1 VPPRPTLARV
11 AGAAGVLLAVASCS
25 STAGSTA
32 TTTPAATASASATA
46 SNPAVQ
52 KTVDAANAFLATLDD
67 SQKDTVSFDWTDT
80 AQKQKWSNFPNVAYQ
95 RAGLEW
101 GDLTEAQQ
109 NAWLAIEQASLST
122 EGYNRL
128 LAEWGADDANAAE
141 TGQSDIFGKQYYYV
155 ALIGTPS
162 ATGPWMWQ
170 FGGHHVTIN
179 AAVAGGRISVTPSF
193 IGDQPASYT
202 DAGGTTVRPL
212 GDIEDE
218 AFALVGALDDTQK
231 KAAVLGDRPIN
242 LVLGP
247 GEDGKTIAPE
257 GVSLSQLSADQQ
269 AAALKVIGHYT
280 GLVDDAD
287 AAARMAEV
295 KSALDQTY
303 FAWYGPTTAGNPAYF
318 RFTGP
323 TLVIEYSPQ
332 AAGGG
337 PSGAGAG
344 PTGAPPSGGPQGGGD
359 VEGGA
364 AINNATLDH
373 IHGIYRDPTNEYGA
387 KYAS

>member
-1 VPPRPTLARV
+1 
-11 AGAAGVLLAVASCS
+11 VLLAVASCS
-25 STAGSTA
+25 SGTAGSTA
-32 TTTPAATASASATA
+32 TTAAPSASVSATA
-46 SNPAVQ
+46 TNPAVQ
-52 KTVDAANAFLATLDD
+52 KTVDAANAFAATLSVD
-67 SQKDTVSFDWTDT
+67 QKDTVSFDWTDT
-80 AQKQKWSNFPNVAYQ
+80 TQKQKWSNFPTVAYP
-95 RAGLEW
+95 RDGLKW

-128 LAEWGADDANAAE
+128 LAEWAADDANATE
-141 TGQSDIFGKQYYYV
+141 TGQSNIFGKQYYYI

-162 ATGPWMWQ
+162 STGPWMWQ

-193 IGDQPASYT
+193 VGDQPASYT
-202 DAGGTTVRPL
+202 DATGKTVRPL

-218 AFALVGALDDTQK
+218 AFALVNSLDATQK
-231 KAAVLGDRPIN
+231 QAAVLGDTPIN

-257 GVSLSQLSADQQ
+257 GVPLSQLTADQQ
-269 AAALKVIGHYT
+269 VAALKVIGHYT
-280 GLVDDAD
+280 GLVNDTD
-287 AAARMAEV
+287 AAARMDEV
-295 KSALDQTY
+295 KSALDQTS
-303 FAWYGPTTAGNPAYF
+303 FAWYGPTTAGDPAYF

-332 AAGGG
+332 GAGGG
-337 PSGAGAG
+337 PQGGPPSGAPAG
-344 PTGAPPSGGPQGGGD
+344 GPPSGGPQGGGAQD
-359 VEGGA
+359 EQGGA
-364 AINNATLDH
+364 AISNATLDH